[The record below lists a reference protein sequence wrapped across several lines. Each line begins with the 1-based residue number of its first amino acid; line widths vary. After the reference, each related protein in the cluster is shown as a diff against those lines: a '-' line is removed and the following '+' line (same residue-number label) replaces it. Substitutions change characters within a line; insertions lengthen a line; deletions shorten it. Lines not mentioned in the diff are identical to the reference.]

1 MSYVCAAFNFM
12 LQPPTLKLYS
22 VYYKP
27 FPLQPNADYV
37 VPIQAGAALHQ
48 RLPYVGDDTGDNI
61 SLRNN
66 LYSEL
71 SAAYWIFK
79 NAKRDTDAWGL
90 CHYRRYLIP
99 LYRKYFFKPKS
110 RRYFPTSQKVLDGL
124 LTPQL
129 HQHYAVLLQTHDVLV
144 QKPVAVWRTGRKL
157 LTIKEAYYHNHI
169 AHHWNVMM
177 QVVVEKYPDY
187 ARSIATFGNRKHMWF
202 NNVMVARWELWD
214 QYLAWLFSILFE
226 VERRIELPGKGYQ
239 ERVFGFMAERLH
251 NLFIYHNKLKAAYLT
266 LALFED

>member
-1 MSYVCAAFNFM
+1 MV
-12 LQPPTLKLYS
+12 QPTTLKLYS

-27 FPLQPNADYV
+27 FPLHPKAHYI
-37 VPIQAGAALHQ
+37 VPIQAGAALHT
-48 RLPYVGDDTGDNI
+48 RLPYLGDDTGDNI
-61 SLRNN
+61 SLRNH

-79 NAKRDTDAWGL
+79 NAERDTDAWGL

-110 RRYFPTSQKVLDGL
+110 RRYFPTRQQVLDRL

-129 HQHYAVLLQTHDVLV
+129 YTHYTSLLATHDVLV
-144 QKPVAVWRTGRKL
+144 QRPVPVWRTGRKL

-169 AHHWNVMM
+169 AEHWEVMM
-177 QVVVEKYPDY
+177 QVVVELYPAYAPSIESFGQGKY
-187 ARSIATFGNRKHMWF
+187 MWF
-202 NNVMVARWELWD
+202 NNVMIARWELWD
-214 QYLAWLFSILFE
+214 QYLSWLFAVLFE
-226 VERRIELPGKGYQ
+226 IERRITLPGKGYQ

-251 NLFIYHNKLKAAYLT
+251 NLYIYHNNLKAAHLT